1 MSRIPCRAFLLPL
14 CAGLMVACGSISKD
28 SSEPVEGTQDS
39 PDGPTFLIGLVAL
52 VNPEQ
57 KFVLIQ
63 TESAPTMPVGHT
75 LNALDAT
82 GSTSELIITPEK
94 KGTYI
99 TADIKSGNPRIGNLV
114 MYRPGK
120 QGTTPP
126 PPPTQPAAA
135 TNPNNPV
142 PPPLNEFGQPGD
154 LTLPSA
160 PPSSAAKELP
170 PLQGTPSDAPPV
182 PVELPPAIE

>member
-1 MSRIPCRAFLLPL
+1 MLPL
-14 CAGLMVACGSISKD
+14 LAGLLVGCGSLDKEP
-28 SSEPVEGTQDS
+28 EPVEGTKDS
-39 PDGPTFLIGLVAL
+39 ADGPTFLIGLIAL

-63 TESAPTMPVGHT
+63 TEGAPTMPVGHT

-114 MYRPGK
+114 MYRPQK
-120 QGTTPP
+120 QGTATPP
-126 PPPTQPAAA
+126 TTPSPAQPTAPI
-135 TNPNNPV
+135 NPNNPA
-142 PPPLNEFGQPGD
+142 PPPLNDLGQPGD
-154 LTLPSA
+154 LTLPAA
-160 PPSSAAKELP
+160 PPSAAARELP
-170 PLQGTPSDAPPV
+170 PLPGTSTVTGDAPTA